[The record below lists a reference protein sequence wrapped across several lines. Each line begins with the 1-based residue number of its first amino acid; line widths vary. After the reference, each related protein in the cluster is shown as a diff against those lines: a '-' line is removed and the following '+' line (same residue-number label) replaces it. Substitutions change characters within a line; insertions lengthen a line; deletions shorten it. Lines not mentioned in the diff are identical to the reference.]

1 MCGCNR
7 KSFSYIR
14 LQQQKKR
21 QQNKKNNNV
30 QQNNNVVPPL
40 NIQNQS
46 VPTVPTPNRR
56 VNQAA
61 RARMR
66 VLAMLNPRIAMAM
79 RLKNKKNKLN

>member
-21 QQNKKNNNV
+21 QQNKKKNNNL
-30 QQNNNVVPPL
+30 QQNNNVVPL
-40 NIQNQS
+40 QNVQNQTVS
-46 VPTVPTPNRR
+46 VVPTPKRK

-61 RARMR
+61 KVRMR
-66 VLAMLNPRIAMAM
+66 VLAMLNPRLAMAM
-79 RLKNKKNKLN
+79 RLKNKK